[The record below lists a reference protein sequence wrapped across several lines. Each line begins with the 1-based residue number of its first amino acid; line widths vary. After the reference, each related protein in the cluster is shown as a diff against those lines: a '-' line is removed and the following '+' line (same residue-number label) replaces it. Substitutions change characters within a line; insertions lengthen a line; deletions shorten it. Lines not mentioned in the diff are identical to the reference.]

1 MSLEARATACAGNN
15 ADFYGAVFDAQR
27 LTWVRD
33 RSCWISTEKPPPYYS
48 QLVTLSPENTIEQLA
63 RITDLRWLLT
73 HPWSFKDAFCTLDV
87 SSDGFE
93 ILFEAQWIWRDP
105 AKVKRPDSWIQVKWP
120 AQLRKW
126 EAAWA
131 ANGSPTPVTVFKEPL
146 LDEPGFYVM
155 AQVHNGEIIGG
166 AIANFSEDVVGLSN
180 VFGASFAAAAD
191 AVQSLQSDLPVVGY
205 ERGDDLIAA
214 KACGFA
220 EVAPLRV
227 WLTGP

>member
-1 MSLEARATACAGNN
+1 MSPEDRAKACAANN
-15 ADFYGAVFDAQR
+15 ADFYGAVFDAQL
-27 LTWVRD
+27 LTWTRD
-33 RSCWISTEKPPPYYS
+33 RSCWVSTEQPPPYYS

-63 RITDLRWLLT
+63 KIMDLRWLLS

-87 SSDGFE
+87 ASDGFE

-105 AKVKRPDSWIQVKWP
+105 AKVKRPDGWVQVKWP

-131 ANGSPTPVTVFKEPL
+131 ANGSPTPVQVFKEPL
-146 LDEPGFYVM
+146 LADPYVFVM
-155 AQVHNGEIIGG
+155 AQLHNGEIVGG
-166 AIANFSEDVVGLSN
+166 AIGNISDGVLGLSN

-191 AVQSLQSDLPVVGY
+191 AVQSLNGDLAVVGY
-205 ERGDDLIAA
+205 ERGDNLVAA
-214 KACGFA
+214 RGCGFT

-227 WLTGP
+227 WMTR